1 VEKQTVIV
9 SITTKIVALVC
20 YAVLVYITTR
30 RSLKIRV
37 NRLFT
42 LYLITMVSWQIAAL
56 MVSLSDRASMALLW
70 YKLLLTGVSG
80 QFLIYFLFTQAFLQ
94 IRGQKGVI
102 CVGLLAW
109 IATLILTVSST
120 PQFIP
125 NVYRDE
131 STGLFVPS
139 FGVLMD
145 IVAPISYSVLGYG
158 VFNLFQGYRRARSD
172 LERKRLRYILLGI
185 SAFIAGTFA
194 NFVPALRAYPI
205 DIVANIVNALFIAY
219 AILRYQLLDITLVI
233 RKGLFYSIPT
243 AIIGATYFLLISLC
257 LRLFH
262 AFGDPQIFLLSLL
275 VAIITAVAAQP
286 LRDRAQLW
294 VDRLFFREKYDS
306 SLMFQRL
313 SGAVASVLDLDRLTG
328 MILDE
333 VTTTMHI
340 ESAAFFLKQDES
352 GELRLMA
359 QRGLDQNAN
368 LRLRKDH
375 PFVDWLS
382 SHGYVLTRHGVD
394 VMPQLKALWVEER
407 EDLKRVGAELFVS
420 LKAKGE
426 LVGIFAV
433 GPKLSGETYSQDDQ
447 LILTTLANQT
457 AVAIENARLYQEA
470 RRELAKRMG
479 AEEELR
485 QSYVKLR
492 RALEGTIH
500 ALISA
505 VEMRDPY
512 TAGHQQRVTQL
523 ACAIANEMGLPE
535 EQIEGIHMAGLV
547 HDIGKIN
554 VPAEILSKPG
564 RLNDLEF
571 GLIKTH
577 SQVGHNIL
585 NGTIEF
591 PWPIAQIVLQHHERM
606 DGSGYPVGL
615 SGEEIILEAR
625 ILAVADVV
633 EAMASHRPYRPARGI
648 DQALE
653 EISQNRGILYDPE
666 VVDACLKLF
675 SEKRFKFE

>member
-1 VEKQTVIV
+1 MTQVI
-9 SITTKIVALVC
+9 SIGIPFLAFVC
-20 YAVLVYITTR
+20 YGFLIILVLR
-30 RSLKIRV
+30 HDPRS
-37 NRLFT
+37 RLNQTFT
-42 LYLITMVSWQIAAL
+42 LYLL
-56 MVSLSDRASMALLW
+56 SMAIW
-70 YKLLLTGVSG
+70 SFGSFMMHADFPIQTP
-80 QFLIYFLFTQAFLQ
+80 LFWNKFMTF
-94 IRGQKGVI
+94 
-102 CVGLLAW
+102 GLLA
-109 IATLILTVSST
+109 APVLFF
-120 PQFIP
+120 QFVRLFLKTKTYQGWLYI
-125 NVYRDE
+125 
-131 STGLFVPS
+131 GL
-139 FGVLMD
+139 L
-145 IVAPISYSVLGYG
+145 SYS
-158 VFNLFQGYRRARSD
+158 
-172 LERKRLRYILLGI
+172 LL
-185 SAFIAGTFA
+185 T
-194 NFVPALRAYPI
+194 
-205 DIVANIVNALFIAY
+205 VANIGGYIIKDAQVEHGVLRYEMGLAIPFVMLHGYLFSGLSIYKLMQQYRQSRDMSYRNRIMYPLVGMTLVALGTLTNLTPLGKYPLDIAFNTINAGLITY
-219 AILRYQLLDITLVI
+219 AILRYQLLDIIVVV
-233 RKGLFYSIPT
+233 RKGLLYSVPT
-243 AIIGATYFLLISLC
+243 AIIGAGYFFIIFLVT
-257 LRLFH
+257 RLFH
-262 AFGDPQIFLLSLL
+262 AFAGPQILLISLL
-275 VAIITAVAAQP
+275 VAVITAVVAQP

-306 SLMFQRL
+306 SLMLQRL
-313 SGAVASVLDLDRLTG
+313 SSAAASVLDLDRLTG

-340 ESAAFFLKQDES
+340 ERAAFFLKQDES

-359 QRGLDQNAN
+359 QRGLDQNAD
-368 LRLRKDH
+368 LRLRKDQ
-375 PFVDWLS
+375 PIVDWLS
-382 SHGYVLTRHGVD
+382 SHEYVLTRHGVD
-394 VMPQLKALWVEER
+394 VMPQLKALWVKER
-407 EDLKRVGAELFVS
+407 EDLKRMGAELFIP

-457 AVAIENARLYQEA
+457 AVAIENARLYQGT
-470 RRELAKRMG
+470 RRELVKRMG

-492 RALEGTIH
+492 SALEGTIH

-512 TAGHQQRVTQL
+512 TAGHQLRVTQL
-523 ACAIANEMGLPE
+523 ACAIAKEMGLPE

-564 RLNDLEF
+564 TLNDLEF

-585 NGTIEF
+585 DGTIEF

-615 SGEEIILEAR
+615 SGDEIILEAR
-625 ILAVADVV
+625 ILGVADVV

-648 DQALE
+648 DQALV

-675 SEKRFKFE
+675 NEKRFKFE